1 MKNKNLWTIPNI
13 LSMARIVLAFVIMF
27 LYLFISFE
35 NKTIVIATLIVI
47 SALTD
52 FVDGQIARRF
62 NMISEI
68 GKILDPFADKLTQL
82 ILLICLIIKHKWIA
96 LVFGLFIVRE
106 LAISVT
112 AFLAVRKEKKN
123 EGAKIYG
130 KVNTAYFYFSMLLIF
145 LFPYMKWYLLMAL
158 SVSCIFCMAITFVLY
173 MRYYVRIIKDKK
185 GN

>member
-13 LSMARIVLAFVIMF
+13 LSMSRIVLAFIIMF
-27 LYLFISFE
+27 IYLFVDFE
-35 NKTIVIATLIVI
+35 NKTIVITSLIVL

-52 FVDGQIARRF
+52 FVDGQIARRC

-82 ILLICLIIKHKWIA
+82 ILLICLVIKHKWILFVFA
-96 LVFGLFIVRE
+96 LFVVRE
-106 LAISVT
+106 FAISIV

-145 LFPYMKWYLLMAL
+145 LFPNMKWYLLIL
-158 SVSCIFCMAITFVLY
+158 LTVSCVLCMIVSFIQY
-173 MRYYVRIIKDKK
+173 MKYYIGIIKSK
-185 GN
+185 